1 MNWNTPNLWITK
13 SNRPTSCQAEQRTV
27 QPTSATVFG
36 ISTQITP
43 HPSIAS
49 LPRFSDN
56 IFNWIFSILKII
68 GLRGSCYIF
77 GWQKCWMIKSITEL
91 WDVWAEFLLMS
102 AKSLFLIRSSHNSS
116 SNNWKKH
123 NGLFPNCHLQL
134 AISDKTF
141 IFTSAVS
148 TSSIWLP
155 WQFNHKN
162 WPTEGLRL

>member
-1 MNWNTPNLWITK
+1 MNWNTPNPWITK
-13 SNRPTSCQAEQRTV
+13 LNRHTSYQAEQRTV
-27 QPTSATVFG
+27 QPTSATVFS

-43 HPSIAS
+43 QKSTA
-49 LPRFSDN
+49 LPPRLSDN
-56 IFNWIFSILKII
+56 TLNWIISILMHIW
-68 GLRGSCYIF
+68 CIF

-91 WDVWAEFLLMS
+91 LDVWGAFFLMS
-102 AKSLFLIRSSHNSS
+102 EKSLFLIHSSHNSY

-123 NGLFPNCHLQL
+123 NGLFPNCHLQP

-148 TSSIWLP
+148 PSVVWLP